1 MLGYAVIDCE
11 TTGLNIRKNDRII
24 EIAVVLL
31 DENFR
36 ITGMY
41 ETILNP
47 ERDLGLVSMHGID
60 GLIASEGSSFLKIMP
75 SLSSLLHDRVIVGQ
89 NVQFDTGMFEFEY
102 NKQNIKPD
110 FGLAI
115 DTIQIAKSLNLRVS
129 NYKLQTLCNYF
140 NIPLVDSH
148 QAMSDA
154 IATAHLF
161 VTLVTQFDPR
171 VRCYP
176 TDMRSSARAIDF
188 SEWKTRAE
196 ISGALA
202 QPVHLEGII
211 GRLHDVTAELP
222 EKSIESYLKTIHL
235 VLLNGR
241 FSSRERATME
251 ALIAK
256 LSLTKRHV
264 IDLNEE
270 YIFMLI
276 CKNLTQHNLEW
287 NESHI
292 TEHIEIV
299 SAFTGVKDYSVKE
312 MVQQTL
318 EQNHLIEPTVFKLN
332 SYFSLNS
339 GDAFTITGE
348 ELDYDKEYWV
358 RMLTRKGLIYKD
370 TTTKACKFVI
380 ASDPYSL
387 SSKSVTARK
396 YGLPVLTEN
405 TVSKHLL

>member
-47 ERDLGLVSMHGID
+47 ERDLGLVSLHGID
-60 GLIASEGSSFLKIMP
+60 GLIASEGSSFVKIMP

-102 NKQNIKPD
+102 NKQNIQPD

-129 NYKLQTLCNYF
+129 NYKLETLCNYF

-161 VTLVTQFDPR
+161 VTLINQFNPR
-171 VRCYP
+171 VRCYAA
-176 TDMRSSARAIDF
+176 DMRSSQRTNDF
-188 SEWKTRAE
+188 SEWKTRSE
-196 ISGALA
+196 INGALA
-202 QPVHLEGII
+202 QPVHLGDAI
-211 GRLHDVTAELP
+211 GRLHDVTADLP
-222 EKSIESYLKTIHL
+222 EKSIEVYLKTIHL
-235 VLLNGR
+235 ALLNGR
-241 FSSRERATME
+241 FSARERVLME
-251 ALIAK
+251 SLIAK
-256 LSLTKRHV
+256 LGLTKRNT

-276 CKNLTQHNLEW
+276 CKNLAQHNRVW

-299 SAFTGVKDYSVKE
+299 SAFTGVKDYTVKD
-312 MVQQTL
+312 MLKQTL
-318 EQNHLIEPTVFKLN
+318 EQHHLIEPTVLKLN
-332 SYFSLNS
+332 SYFALNS
-339 GDAFTITGE
+339 GDAFSVTGE
-348 ELDYDKEYWV
+348 ELDYDREYWA
-358 RMLTRKGLIYKD
+358 RTLTQRGLIYKD
-370 TTTKACKFVI
+370 STTKTTKFVI

-387 SSKSVTARK
+387 SSKAVTARK

-405 TVSKHLL
+405 TLTKHLL